1 MLKDHERYA
10 YKPVDN
16 LLTPTERDFVSVLQK
31 CIPPKTTLFLKV
43 RLADIVNVCDEEPN
57 FTGAFNL
64 IKSKHLDYV
73 LANSRLRPILAIEL
87 DDPSHRRK
95 KAQRNDAV
103 KNYALNAAGIPL
115 MRVETKYAYD
125 KRAIRKAI
133 AQTLAPLATI
143 NSTSRRRISKSTRVD
158 LATAKPEPTKAN
170 NAGTVHETEPKKD
183 AS

>member
-16 LLTPTERDFVSVLQK
+16 LLTPTERDFVGVLQK
-31 CIPPKTTLFLKV
+31 CIPPKTTLFVKV
-43 RLADIVNVCDEEPN
+43 RLADIVNVCDDEPN

-64 IKSKHLDYV
+64 IKSKHVDYV
-73 LANSRLRPILAIEL
+73 LANSRLRPILVIEL

-103 KNYALNAAGIPL
+103 KDYALAAAAIPL
-115 MRVETKYAYD
+115 LRVETEHQYD
-125 KRAIRKAI
+125 KTAIRKSI
-133 AQTLAPLATI
+133 ARILAPLNTI
-143 NSTSRRRISKSTRVD
+143 NSTGRRRACQLTRVD
-158 LATAKPEPTKAN
+158 LAAAEPQPEKAD
-170 NAGTVHETEPKKD
+170 NARAVNKTETKKD